1 MRYNRKNFDNRIDW
15 KRERKMPIMQW
26 RIHTIENTDKTLNKI
41 NHKFL
46 RLHLVHV
53 EYMAGEDES
62 IYERVARLEDEVA
75 SLRHEID
82 VLKGTMRNKIVRY
95 EHKLIKK
102 GKDVQSIID

>member
-1 MRYNRKNFDNRIDW
+1 LEARKENANHATANSHYR
-15 KRERKMPIMQW
+15 
-26 RIHTIENTDKTLNKI
+26 NTDKTLNKI

-46 RLHLVHV
+46 RSHLVNIKR
-53 EYMAGEDES
+53 MASEDES